1 MIINGRTYFKPSKEA
16 RVLSLLDSLAWDTG
30 LSQQE
35 LGRRTH
41 LSGAMANQYLKKMR
55 NADFLRFEPVNG
67 KSFRYVLTP
76 EGEEER
82 RRMFATY
89 SSEIVCIYTALKDSI
104 KKRMD
109 VLREKGIRKISLF
122 GASETCEVVLSAI
135 GDGPF
140 QVVAVLDNDPE
151 KHGKLFHGHVVS
163 PPHVLETV
171 FCQAVVV
178 TSFGQQREIYEQLA
192 TYDKNF
198 EVVRL

>member
-1 MIINGRTYFKPSKEA
+1 MIINGRTYFKPSKQA

-55 NADFLRFEPVNG
+55 EEDFVRFEPVNG

-76 EGEEER
+76 AGEEER
-82 RRMFATY
+82 RRMFARY
-89 SSEIVCIYTALKDSI
+89 SSEIVRIYTALKQSI

-109 VLREKGIRKISLF
+109 VLLKKGVTKISLF

-135 GDGPF
+135 GDSRF
-140 QVVAVLDNDPE
+140 HVVAVVDNDPE
-151 KHGKLFHGHVVS
+151 KHGKLFHGHVIS
-163 PPHVLETV
+163 PPHVLETIS
-171 FCQAVVV
+171 CQVVVV
-178 TSFGQQREIYEQLA
+178 TSFGRQREIYEQLA
-192 TYDKNF
+192 SFHKDF
-198 EVVRL
+198 EVVTL

>member
-1 MIINGRTYFKPSKEA
+1 MIVNGRKYFKPSKEA
-16 RVLSLLDSLAWDTG
+16 RFLSLLDSLAWDTG

-55 NADFLRFEPVNG
+55 DMDFIRFEPVNG

-76 EGEEER
+76 AGEEER
-82 RRMFATY
+82 RSMFATY
-89 SSEIVCIYTALKDSI
+89 SSEIVRIYTALKDSI

-109 VLREKGIRKISLF
+109 ALWEKGTTKISLF

-135 GDGPF
+135 GDAPF

-151 KHGKLFHGHVVS
+151 KHGQLFHGHVVS

-171 FCQAVVV
+171 LCQAVVV

-192 TYDKNF
+192 SYDKKF
-198 EVVRL
+198 EVVKL